1 MKQSEYNNP
10 KSGMPTIWNVESYA
24 LSNERVM
31 SILQQAE
38 TARVIKALPSMPA
51 SKPAKI
57 IWQWVMAVLTWIHIG

>member
-24 LSNERVM
+24 FSNERVM

-38 TARVIKALPSMPA
+38 TARVIKALPPMPE
-51 SKPAKI
+51 SRSAKI
-57 IWQWVMAVLTWIHIG
+57 VWQWIAAVLTWIK